1 MKEKA
6 KTTTDQMIELIR
18 TRRTIRQ
25 FDQRQIPLNDLM
37 KCAEC
42 AGLAPSG
49 KNLQPLK
56 FLLVRDQKLVDSVF
70 PLLKWAGY
78 IKPTGNPKPGKTP
91 TAYFVTMVDRE
102 VTDSFAGH
110 NAGAAIENFIL
121 AVWGLGIG
129 TCWIASVD
137 HEKLRRL
144 LQIPERLLVDSII
157 ACGYPDETPVIEKMT
172 DDVRYWKDE
181 SGILHVPKRSLNEI
195 LHIDRWI
202 D

>member
-1 MKEKA
+1 MNQKTKA
-6 KTTTDQMIELIR
+6 AADQMIELIR

-25 FDQRQIPLNDLM
+25 FDQTEIPLDDLL

-56 FLLVRDQKLVDSVF
+56 FLLVRDRKLVDDIF
-70 PLLKWAGY
+70 PLLSWAGY
-78 IKPTGNPKPGKTP
+78 IRPAGNPKPGKTP
-91 TAYFVTMVDRE
+91 TAYFVTMIDRE
-102 VTDSFAGH
+102 TTDLPAEH

-121 AVWGLGIG
+121 AAWSLGIG

-137 HEKLRRL
+137 REKLRRL
-144 LQIPERLLVDSII
+144 LRIPERLLIDSII
-157 ACGYPDETPVIEKMT
+157 ACGYPAETPVVEKMT

-181 SGILHVPKRSLNEI
+181 SDVLHVPKRSLNEI
-195 LHIDRWI
+195 LRVDRWI

>member
-1 MKEKA
+1 MNQKSKA
-6 KTTTDQMIELIR
+6 ANSQMIELIR

-25 FDQRQIPLNDLM
+25 FDQTEIPLDDLL

-56 FLLVRDQKLVDSVF
+56 FLLVQDRKLVEAIF

-78 IKPTGNPKPGKTP
+78 IQPAGNPKPGKTP

-102 VTDSFAGH
+102 ISELLSEY

-121 AVWGLGIG
+121 AARSLDIG

-137 HEKLRRL
+137 RDKLRRL
-144 LQIPERLLVDSII
+144 LQIPERLHIDSII
-157 ACGYPDETPVIEKMT
+157 ACGYPDETPVVEKMT
-172 DDVRYWKDE
+172 DDIRYWKDG

-195 LHIDRWI
+195 LRVDRWI